1 VERVAFGAMMKT
13 YPMYIAGGFREK
25 EENIAVEDPF
35 TEEVFAQIP
44 QADQKDLTECIEKAR
59 AAQKIWQR
67 TPLKER
73 ADLISDVSHLILD
86 HLKELAEIESKEI
99 GKPIKE
105 TLLVDVPLA
114 AHCFEYYGSLLKNF
128 PTSPT
133 ASRDE
138 TVDIV
143 HYLPFGV
150 AGIFLPYNVPLM
162 IFGFNA
168 AAALAAGN
176 AVIVKLSEFGS
187 LSLLTLAKYLHELE
201 FPSGL
206 INFITGEGPVIGRAL
221 AASDVDIISF
231 TGSSNT
237 LQEIFKQITRPK
249 KLLCELSGVNIAAI
263 FADAD
268 KEEAL
273 ENLIASTFM
282 KQGQMCIGSSI
293 ALVEENIYDEFLSML
308 VHKTEKIKMGNPL
321 SSTTHMG
328 PVRSK
333 GHLEKVIHKVERL
346 KKMGRVIIGGNR
358 IEMQGYFFEPTVIE
372 ILEMIYEECFEPILL
387 VKKCGQEEMEKLIED
402 NPTGLVMQ
410 IWTQDMKKAYALAM
424 KAHYGTIWINTFAQM
439 DTTTPFGGCK
449 ASGWGRVLGRWG
461 LFEYLQPKHIGL
473 CFAKSQASGWF
484 G

>member
-1 VERVAFGAMMKT
+1 MKT

-25 EENIAVEDPF
+25 EETIAVEDPF
-35 TEEVFAQIP
+35 REEVFACIP
-44 QADQKDLTECIEKAR
+44 QADQKDLADCIEKAR
-59 AAQKIWQR
+59 SAQKAWQQ

-73 ADLISDVSHLILD
+73 ADLILGVSHVILD
-86 HLKELAEIESKEI
+86 HLKELAEIESREI

-105 TLLVDVPLA
+105 TLFVDVPLSA
-114 AHCFEYYGSLLKNF
+114 QCFEYYGSLLKDF
-128 PTSPT
+128 P
-133 ASRDE
+133 ASLSTPQENTLDM
-138 TVDIV
+138 V

-201 FPSGL
+201 FPRGL
-206 INFITGEGPVIGRAL
+206 INFITGEGPVIGKAL

-231 TGSSNT
+231 TGSSDT
-237 LQEIFKQITRPK
+237 LHEVFKQITRPK
-249 KLLCELSGVNIAAI
+249 KLLCELSGANIAAI

-273 ENLIASTFM
+273 ENILASTFM

-293 ALVEENIYDEFLSML
+293 ALVEEDIYEEFLAKL
-308 VHKTEKIKMGNPL
+308 VGKTQKIKMGNPL

-328 PVRSK
+328 PLRSK
-333 GHLEKVIHKVERL
+333 GHLDKVINKVERL
-346 KKMGRVIIGGNR
+346 KKKGRIIVGGKR
-358 IEMQGYFFEPTVIE
+358 IETRGYFFEPTIIE
-372 ILEMIYEECFEPILL
+372 IGEMIYEECFDPILL
-387 VKKCGQEEMEKLIED
+387 IKKCKQEEMQMLIED
-402 NPTGLVMQ
+402 NPTGLVLQ
-410 IWTQDMKKAYALAM
+410 IWTQDMKKAHALAM
-424 KAHYGTIWINTFAQM
+424 QAHCGTVWVNTFAQM
-439 DTTTPFGGCK
+439 DTSTPFGGFK
-449 ASGWGRVLGRWG
+449 GSGWGRVLGKAG
-461 LFEYLQPKHIGL
+461 LFEYLQPKHIGF